1 MNSSRIHQVLFV
13 AAGLAI
19 SASLVAQT
27 PAPAAPAA
35 TPPAGP
41 PRLAFPAPSPTST
54 LKQRVGITDIEI
66 VYARPGLKGR
76 VMIGKIEPYGEVW
89 RTGANNATTI
99 TFSTA
104 VKLGGKDVPAGKYAL
119 FTIPNENEWTIIINK
134 GAAQWGAFTYDQGAD
149 LVRFNVKPVKL
160 NDSVETFEIGINDVR
175 DESATINLSW
185 DKVRVP
191 FKVELNTVP
200 DLVAQI
206 EAAMAAPGNKP
217 YGAAAGFYLEHN
229 LDLKKALEW
238 SEAAVAAGANQTSV
252 LLKARILAKMG
263 NKEAAIAAAKQ
274 SMEIAQQSTNVG
286 IRKEYT
292 KLNEN
297 LIASLK

>member
-13 AAGLAI
+13 AAGLAM

-104 VKLGGKDVPAGKYAL
+104 VKLGGQDVPAGKYAL
-119 FTIPNENEWTIIINK
+119 FTIPNENEWTLIINK
-134 GAAQWGAFTYDQGAD
+134 ETGQFHLNYNAELDFGRTKMNLKSLAE
-149 LVRFNVKPVKL
+149 PV
-160 NDSVETFEIGINDVR
+160 DTFR
-175 DESATINLSW
+175 
-185 DKVRVP
+185 
-191 FKVELNTVP
+191 VELRN
-200 DLVAQI
+200 DG
-206 EAAMAAPGNKP
+206 GNK
-217 YGAAAGFYLEHN
+217 GTL
-229 LDLKKALEW
+229 ALIWENT
-238 SEAAVAAGANQTSV
+238 EASIPFTV
-252 LLKARILAKMG
+252 
-263 NKEAAIAAAKQ
+263 
-274 SMEIAQQSTNVG
+274 
-286 IRKEYT
+286 
-292 KLNEN
+292 EN
-297 LIASLK
+297 